1 MSCFSSA
8 PAPPN
13 PHSCFHT
20 PKFGILKANATN
32 TNSDWFQVLE
42 TMDGFMNVTTS
53 TTSIVA
59 DMMAANELNS
69 HMFIQLRYSKGITQ
83 HLNYVTFGWWLA
95 FRDYG
100 KSSAADYAKAAIPS
114 QGALR
119 GLAYM
124 HDHDRL
130 HQSLGPFSVSLKY
143 VTSRHLVLFYD
154 WGSPLNSE
162 IK

>member
-1 MSCFSSA
+1 MLLLGGYF
-8 PAPPN
+8 
-13 PHSCFHT
+13 
-20 PKFGILKANATN
+20 
-32 TNSDWFQVLE
+32 E
-42 TMDGFMNVTTS
+42 TTS
-53 TTSIVA
+53 GLLFVITGNLVQQT
-59 DMMAANELNS
+59 M
-69 HMFIQLRYSKGITQ
+69 QKLR
-83 HLNYVTFGWWLA
+83 
-95 FRDYG
+95 
-100 KSSAADYAKAAIPS
+100 
-114 QGALR
+114 GALR